1 MCSVQLLGVKTPP
14 WPRVLL
20 VSTASRARACLPSE
34 LSSDAR
40 ISTGHPSVHHAAA
53 DRASETEGACEWAAF
68 SSQRNLKTCDFK
80 TPFLLLFLI
89 LLLSSH
95 KEQPCQG
102 HAPCKLHVSFMRI
115 KGSRFRLG
123 VRARATRHHH
133 TLAGVCGVLGALQE
147 RHRGKDWEIYA
158 PGTRTSD
165 AKQVIHILFAPQGNG
180 RMARG
185 DSTAGKGHSGRPTGP
200 ESRWSSVHS

>member
-1 MCSVQLLGVKTPP
+1 MPGSPLVIPLL
-14 WPRVLL
+14 
-20 VSTASRARACLPSE
+20 
-34 LSSDAR
+34 
-40 ISTGHPSVHHAAA
+40 VHHAPA

-80 TPFLLLFLI
+80 TQFLLLFMI
-89 LLLSSH
+89 LLLSSN

-102 HAPCKLHVSFMRI
+102 QAPCKLHVSFMRI

-123 VRARATRHHH
+123 LRARATRHHH

-147 RHRGKDWEIYA
+147 RRRGKDWGIYA

-165 AKQVIHILFAPQGNG
+165 AKQVIHILFAQQGDG

-185 DSTAGKGHSGRPTGP
+185 DSKAGRGHSGRSMGL